1 MPFHL
6 EKGPL
11 GLRMD
16 YMAKVPAI
24 RERALERLQNNES
37 PWDVG
42 TALEVNGIT
51 ISLFNDN
58 RNDFAAKLNQISG
71 DLTMQFYD
79 ETMTLG
85 AAYLEEQALL
95 RPLNRDSTGNREKF
109 VEYWSDKG
117 EGNAA
122 LETAVRNAL
131 IDALQ
136 PLNVELDV
144 WWECTLHEPDPGVAV
159 SKQFTEVTR
168 LMFRTDHTPVV
179 REVAGQAP
187 RTPDP

>member
-24 RERALERLQNNES
+24 REEALSRLQAGDS
-37 PWDVG
+37 PWEVG
-42 TALEVNGIT
+42 SALEVNGVT
-51 ISLFNDN
+51 ISLFNHN
-58 RNDFAAKLNQISG
+58 RNDFAARLDQISG
-71 DLTMQFYD
+71 NATMQFYD
-79 ETMTLG
+79 EEMSLG
-85 AAYLEEQALL
+85 AAYLEEQSLL

-109 VEYWSDKG
+109 VEWWTDKG
-117 EGNAA
+117 EGNVA
-122 LETAVRNAL
+122 LEDAIRNAL

-136 PLNVELDV
+136 PLETELDV

-187 RTPDP
+187 RAPDL